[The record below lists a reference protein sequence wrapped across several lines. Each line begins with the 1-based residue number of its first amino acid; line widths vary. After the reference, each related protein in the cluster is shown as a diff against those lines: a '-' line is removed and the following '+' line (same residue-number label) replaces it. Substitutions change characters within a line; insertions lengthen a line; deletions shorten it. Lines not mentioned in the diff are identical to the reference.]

1 MSAASGPRS
10 ISSAPGSLERVLR
23 DVVIAGGGFGGY
35 YAARALE
42 RKAPPNVRITLINDV
57 NYLCYAPLLPGG
69 GGGSA

>member
-1 MSAASGPRS
+1 
-10 ISSAPGSLERVLR
+10 VLR